1 MCEKWAY
8 TPHMT
13 YTEKET
19 ERNQYLLTMKNE
31 VATGL
36 WAWIV
41 LKNSVLCHA
50 IVAGPSLNKKCI
62 SRDFFSYY
70 YLLATLPQNQ
80 TNMYSRSLNYL
91 LLLQSPQALNL
102 LTPLFKLYFFLSF
115 CLSKPKPW
123 SLSSYLQMLAFIT
136 SLWRNIKKFYIL

>member
-8 TPHMT
+8 TPHMI

-41 LKNSVLCHA
+41 LKNSVLCHT
-50 IVAGPSLNKKCI
+50 IVPGPSLNKKCI

-91 LLLQSPQALNL
+91 LLLQSPQ
-102 LTPLFKLYFFLSF
+102 LSF